1 MMMKTTILRRACL
14 SLLLLMGMA
23 VNVSAADYPLYVCGV
38 PITDANHQNLS
49 QMLTMMGYLKSGT
62 VEFDGKRTIT
72 LRNVQMEYHGINA
85 DNYMAASVFMNL
97 TMDPSGDGALPGID
111 DLTFVVEGDN
121 KITGGTDAGVCAFL
135 SNMSDRVVFKGSGKL
150 EVSFLRTST
159 VSTVES
165 QNLGIA
171 TEGNVSFLSGEYK
184 FNCSDLGIFCNEG
197 NIFFGGGDVTLMGGM
212 AAVSYEGDES
222 TEPPVLSPF
231 AKYNLI
237 NAVQLVSEGGEE
249 RLADA
254 SGNVLK
260 SVRVI
265 EQDKNIYLFV
275 GGTQVTRQ
283 NKDDVLGD
291 GGSVTFDGKTLTLT
305 DASIGT
311 WNQYD
316 VDAFSVDDYGTVNGM
331 ENMQVKLVGE
341 NTTSG
346 DGWHL
351 YRGTKIYGDPYISK
365 RSNAT
370 MASLKAVGRWSHQF
384 IDNLTVSECS
394 LDLES
399 QLGSCL
405 SGYTEDAFRVEASGS
420 EGILHVNN
428 AYVKA
433 HCQRQ
438 QNGYYPMA
446 KLVVD
451 ASEGCDV
458 LCPAGYSGDNV
469 QYFWDGSVIIGN
481 CGETYPLSVCGIQLC
496 EGNIPYLNE
505 GLRSLLWLTEG
516 SVSFDPDAKT
526 LTLDDANLNYRV
538 YDGDKQVGVIMNLD
552 KENESAIDGLNI
564 VLNGDNHISF
574 TNAACGIYSLDEMNI
589 SNNGSLTITGDDED
603 ETSGI
608 RGDAKVTC
616 TGGNYAVSYVEQGL
630 NGDEVVIN
638 SGNYDLNASYA
649 GLGVGSS
656 VSHPMPQLTLGPGMT
671 ITKPVAYGWRRNGVT
686 YYITDVDHSVAPH
699 VVIGR
704 PVATQVPNA
713 AADQTA
719 PTWSTLGG
727 QRIGEPTHKGVY
739 LKNGKKVVVK

>member
-1 MMMKTTILRRACL
+1 MKTTILRRACL
-14 SLLLLMGMA
+14 SLLLLMGMT
-23 VNVSAADYPLYVCGV
+23 VNISSANYPLYVCGL
-38 PITDANHQNLS
+38 PITDANRQNLS

-72 LRNVQMEYHGINA
+72 LCNVQMEFHGVNTE
-85 DNYMAASVFMNL
+85 NPLGAAVFMNV
-97 TMDPSGDGALPGID
+97 TMDSSGDGELPGID

-121 KITGGTDAGVCAFL
+121 KITGGTDAGVCVFL
-135 SNMSDRVVFKGSGKL
+135 ANISDRVVFKGSGKL
-150 EVSFLRTST
+150 DVSFLRTST
-159 VSTVES
+159 VSTVKP
-165 QNLGIA
+165 NNCGIVA
-171 TEGNVSFLSGEYK
+171 YGNVSFLSGEYK
-184 FNCSDLGIFCNEG
+184 FNCSDLGILCYKG

-237 NAVQLVSEGGEE
+237 NDVQLVSEGEEE

-265 EQDKNIYLFV
+265 EQDKSIYLFV

-305 DASIGT
+305 DAHIGT
-311 WNQYD
+311 LNQYD
-316 VDAFSVDDYGTVNGM
+316 VKAFNMDEYGTVNGM
-331 ENMQVKLVGE
+331 ENIQVKLVGE

-346 DGWHL
+346 DGWNL

-365 RSNAT
+365 RPNAT
-370 MASLKAVGRWSHQF
+370 MASLKAVGRWGYHF
-384 IDNLTVSECS
+384 IDNLTVSDCS

-405 SGYTEDAFRVEASGS
+405 SGYTEEAFRVDASGS

-505 GLRSLLWLTEG
+505 GLRGLLWLTEG
-516 SVSFDPDAKT
+516 SVSFDPAAKT
-526 LTLDDANLNYRV
+526 LTLNNANLNYRV
-538 YDGDKQVGVIMNLD
+538 YNGDKQVAVIMNLE
-552 KENESAIDGLNI
+552 KGTNSAIDGLNI

-574 TNAACGIYSLDEMNI
+574 TNAAVGIASYGEMNLC
-589 SNNGSLTITGDDED
+589 NNGTLTITGDDED
-603 ETSGI
+603 ETAGI
-608 RGDAKVTC
+608 ESIAKVTF
-616 TGGNYAVSYVEQGL
+616 TGGNYAVSNVEKALLCG
-630 NGDEVVIN
+630 EVVIN
-638 SGNYDLNASYA
+638 SGRYDLNAFYA
-649 GLGVGSS
+649 GLCVGSRLIAYS
-656 VSHPMPQLTLGPGMT
+656 TPRFTLGPGLE
-671 ITKPVAYGWRRNGVT
+671 ITKPVPYDWKSDDYTHYIIDHDRN
-686 YYITDVDHSVAPH
+686 IAPH
-699 VVIGR
+699 VMISDIS
-704 PVATQVPNA
+704 VATQVKNA
-713 AADQTA
+713 VAEQTI
-719 PTWSTLGG
+719 PTWNTLGG
-727 QRIGEPTHKGVY
+727 QRINKPTQKGIY
-739 LKNGKKVVVK
+739 LMNGKKVVVK